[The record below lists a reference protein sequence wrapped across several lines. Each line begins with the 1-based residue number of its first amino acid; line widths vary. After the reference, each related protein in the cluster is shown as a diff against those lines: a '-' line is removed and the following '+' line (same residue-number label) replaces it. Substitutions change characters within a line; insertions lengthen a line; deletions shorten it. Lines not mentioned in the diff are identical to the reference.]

1 MHYAIYI
8 YENLLR
14 KILRRK
20 QKFKSVKK
28 NNEYNSKDK
37 RHASFKLQDKTG
49 VKNLM
54 DYSEQINSFVIGKNK
69 PCGHFQSVKRFL
81 PLISYI
87 TIGVMNKILVEC

>member
-1 MHYAIYI
+1 MPYI

-28 NNEYNSKDK
+28 NNEYNFKDK

-54 DYSEQINSFVIGKNK
+54 EYSDQMKSFIIGISKSFR
-69 PCGHFQSVKRFL
+69 HFQSNDFC
-81 PLISYI
+81 
-87 TIGVMNKILVEC
+87 N